1 MGILLFIIYLAFISL
16 GLPDSLLG
24 AGWPVM
30 YKGMDVPLSYAG
42 IISVTIAAGTIVS
55 SLLSD
60 RMTKKFGPGNVT
72 VFSVFLTA
80 MALLMFSITKSFPML
95 IVCAIPYGLG
105 AGGVDAALNNFVAL
119 HYKSQHMSW
128 LHCMWGIGV
137 TISPFVMRFAISS
150 LNDWHMGY
158 RIIFF
163 IQVAITIAL
172 FFTLP
177 LWKRADGNN
186 VSEDGQNTESDN
198 DDKETAKPRPMPLKE
213 VFRLPGAKSICF
225 TFFCYCALEQTTMLW
240 VSTYLV
246 EKWAISDADAAGLAS
261 LFFIGITVGRGIN
274 GFFSMKFSDTTMIRV
289 GSAVIL
295 LGIIF
300 LILPLN
306 VILAE
311 AGFILIGLGCA
322 PIYPSIIHS
331 TPAHFGKDK
340 SQALIGVEMASAYV
354 GTLAMPPV
362 FGLIGNYIS
371 ISLLPYYLIIFLIIM
386 TFSYQHVV
394 RLFEKNK

>member
-30 YKGMDVPLSYAG
+30 YKEMSVPLSYAG
-42 IISVTIAAGTIVS
+42 IISITIAAGTIVS

-80 MALLMFSITKSFPML
+80 VALLLFSLTKSFPML

-105 AGGVDAALNNFVAL
+105 AGGVDAALNNYVAL

-128 LHCMWGIGV
+128 LHCMWGVGV
-137 TISPFVMRFAISS
+137 TISPFVMRYAISE

-163 IQVAITIAL
+163 IQVAITVAL

-177 LWKRADGNN
+177 LWKKANENASCD
-186 VSEDGQNTESDN
+186 SAEETESGAEEDN
-198 DDKETAKPRPMPLKE
+198 AKAAPMPLRE

-246 EKWAISDADAAGLAS
+246 EKWALSDADAAGLAS
-261 LFFIGITVGRGIN
+261 LFFIGITVGRGVN
-274 GFFSMKFSDTTMIRV
+274 GFFSMRFSDTTMIRV

-295 LGIIF
+295 LGIIL
-300 LILPLN
+300 LILPIN
-306 VILAE
+306 VLLAE

-340 SQALIGVEMASAYV
+340 SQAIIGVEMASAYV

-362 FGLIGNYIS
+362 FGLIGNHIS

-386 TFSYQHVV
+386 TISYQHVV
-394 RLFEKNK
+394 GLFEKGK